1 MSEPTEQP
9 DLLAPV
15 AEQNPPV
22 TLGGT
27 EGADTAAAEASHV
40 SAPFSGPEQ
49 TGTALDGIIHDLP
62 FDRYLAE
69 KAVSKSALWTLH
81 TRSPA
86 HARVEKEES
95 NAMKL
100 GTAIHCAVLE
110 PDEFEARFVRGPD
123 DRRGN
128 RWKEALELA
137 SEDGMECL
145 TSGDYD
151 AAIQIRDNIVVG
163 NPLIRKLTGV
173 GTVREVSAFW
183 TDPETGLRCRAR
195 PDAFAPGLN
204 MMVDLKV
211 TTNATQ
217 DKWFRRVL
225 DFGYHVQEPHY
236 TDGWRRAGGE
246 VDAFVFLVIED
257 KPPFAHAIYEL
268 APPDVAE
275 GEAIRRAALL
285 KWAECERTG
294 EWPGYPP
301 GVQQLALPK
310 WAFQLTNPEDYQDE

>member
-1 MSEPTEQP
+1 
-9 DLLAPV
+9 
-15 AEQNPPV
+15 
-22 TLGGT
+22 
-27 EGADTAAAEASHV
+27 
-40 SAPFSGPEQ
+40 
-49 TGTALDGIIHDLP
+49 
-62 FDRYLAE
+62 
-69 KAVSKSALWTLH
+69 
-81 TRSPA
+81 
-86 HARVEKEES
+86 
-95 NAMKL
+95 MKL

-110 PDEFEARFVRGPD
+110 PDEFTARFVRGPD

-128 RWKEALELA
+128 RWKEAVELA
-137 SEDGMECL
+137 LEDGMECL

-151 AAIQIRDNIVVG
+151 AAITIRDTVVLRD
-163 NPLIRKLTGV
+163 PLLCKLTGV
-173 GTVREVSAFW
+173 GTVREVSAFAR
-183 TDPETGLRCRAR
+183 DNETGLPMRAR
-195 PDAFAPGLN
+195 ADAFAPALN
-204 MMVDLKV
+204 MMVDLKI
-211 TTNATQ
+211 TSNASK

-236 TDGWRRAGGE
+236 TDVWRRAGGD

-275 GEAIRRAALL
+275 GEAIRRQALL

-310 WAFQLTNPEDYQDE
+310 WAFTLTNPEEYDHE

>member
-1 MSEPTEQP
+1 MSEPTQP
-9 DLLAPV
+9 DLLTASTEADP
-15 AEQNPPV
+15 NPPV
-22 TLGGT
+22 RLGGT
-27 EGADTAAAEASHV
+27 DGAAEQGTEPVRKA
-40 SAPFSGPEQ
+40 APIFQ
-49 TGTALDGIIHDLP
+49 HGIIHDLP
-62 FDRYLAE
+62 FEDYLAVP
-69 KAVSKSALWTLH
+69 AVSKSALWTLH
-81 TRSPA
+81 KRSPA

-110 PDEFEARFVRGPD
+110 PDEFTSRFVRGPD

-128 RWKEALELA
+128 RWKEAVELA
-137 SEDGMECL
+137 REDGMECL
-145 TSGDYD
+145 TSSDYD
-151 AAIQIRDNIVVG
+151 AAVTIRDQVVLRD
-163 NPLIRKLTGV
+163 PLLRKLTGV
-173 GTVREVSAFW
+173 GTVREVSAFAR
-183 TDPETGLRCRAR
+183 DSETGLPMRAR
-195 PDAFAPGLN
+195 ADAYAPALN

-211 TTNATQ
+211 TTNATP

-236 TDGWRRAGGE
+236 TDVWRRAGGT

-275 GEAIRRAALL
+275 GEAIRRQALL
-285 KWAECERTG
+285 KWATCERTG

-310 WAFQLTNPEDYQDE
+310 WAFELTNPEEYQDE

>member
-1 MSEPTEQP
+1 MAD
-9 DLLAPV
+9 DLNPITARATGGAP
-15 AEQNPPV
+15 
-22 TLGGT
+22 LG
-27 EGADTAAAEASHV
+27 AAAKTAAPA
-40 SAPFSGPEQ
+40 FSE
-49 TGTALDGIIHDLP
+49 GIKHDLP
-62 FDRYLAE
+62 FEDYLAAG
-69 KAVSKSALWTLH
+69 AVSKSGLWTLH

-86 HARVEKEES
+86 HARVEREES

-100 GTAIHCAVLE
+100 GTAVHCAVLE
-110 PDEFEARFVRGPD
+110 PDEFTARFVRGPD

-137 SEDGMECL
+137 ADDGKDLL

-151 AAIQIRDNIVVG
+151 AALQIRDTVVVG

-173 GTVREVSAFW
+173 GTVREVSAFAR
-183 TDPETGLRCRAR
+183 DSETGLPCRAR
-195 PDAFAPGLN
+195 LDAYAPALAMG
-204 MMVDLKV
+204 VDLKI
-211 TTNATQ
+211 TTNATP

-236 TDGWRRAGGE
+236 TDIWRRAGGE
-246 VDAFVFLVIED
+246 IDAFVFLVIED

-310 WAFQLTNPEDYQDE
+310 WAFKLTDPEEHNHE